1 MQTNYLGKRIEY
13 NYLKTADKHYF
24 GGFLNL
30 AKNNIEV
37 VFSVFC
43 ERFKI
48 TPTNPISLINDQ
60 LKDDVAPSEYQ
71 KKVDFLKQYLP
82 VIHYL
87 DLEITNEKFSKEK
100 DKEKAK
106 RKYFKDIERI

>member
-1 MQTNYLGKRIEY
+1 METNHLGKRIEY

-48 TPTNPISLINDQ
+48 TPTNYISLINDQ

-71 KKVDFLKQYLP
+71 KKVDFLKQYFP
-82 VIHYL
+82 AIHYL
-87 DLEITNEKFSKEK
+87 DLEIRSEEHTSELQS
-100 DKEKAK
+100 
-106 RKYFKDIERI
+106 RPHLVCRLL